1 MRKALYL
8 AIIERLKAANLGIQ
22 HYSLWNN
29 NIESLSTE
37 QGYQFPAVFI
47 EFEPIQWAQ
56 EQQRVRTAQIRV
68 RLHIVTDT
76 LGSPADGS
84 QYQQEGL
91 AHLDLLEQIDA
102 AVQGLCGE
110 NFNGFMLVESVPDT
124 DHENVLHNEECFV
137 TQVCDQTAVK
147 QTVRQVTGVGMSTT
161 IDNA

>member
-29 NIESLSTE
+29 NIANLEQE

-47 EFEPIQWAQ
+47 EFEPIQWQ
-56 EQQRVRTAQIRV
+56 QQQQRTRTAQVRV
-68 RLHIVTDT
+68 RLHVVTDT

-84 QYQQEGL
+84 AYQQQGL
-91 AHLDLLEQIDA
+91 EHLDLLESIDA
-102 AVQGLCGE
+102 AMQGCSGS
-110 NFNGFMLVESVPDT
+110 NFNAFMLVESVPDT

-137 TQVCDQTAVK
+137 TQIRDESAVRDNV
-147 QTVRQVTGVGMSTT
+147 QQITGVGMSTT
-161 IDNA
+161 IDNS